1 MGFEKWKFMVKQCGM
16 LYAKQKAF
24 QITDCILCV
33 LRSEIIQLV
42 IWKWPETNIRPHY
55 FRLFHNNQSINSAI
69 PQTILTNSQIIIAHP
84 LKCSTADI

>member
-1 MGFEKWKFMVKQCGM
+1 MILKKIKTRVYVCEPRMGFEKWKFMVKQCGM

-55 FRLFHNNQSINSAI
+55 FRLFHNNQSINS
-69 PQTILTNSQIIIAHP
+69 TILRQF
-84 LKCSTADI
+84 